1 MNLHLFTDELKTK
14 YDINAIHCQIEE
26 DYAFSQ
32 ESMYWKERLSMS
44 YGKCAQRGRSKEKQR
59 KKHKCLNMF
68 AYKRPAKWY
77 GYDGEYMDEK
87 ALDYVESGMTRGYAK
102 NNRVYCP
109 CCYGSKVLFE
119 SEKKANDFIRYNKDL
134 IAEQNGY
141 APVRSYYCEVC
152 GGWHVTSMEDNGK
165 RPHKTWGQR
174 VVEKF
179 HLDELRKQGLVSERN
194 ETNVAESEITDTLLT
209 EEEQIIVLL
218 KDIRGIIDEK
228 LKGFSEAYKAKDL
241 KTCKSVYAEVEKY
254 FKAITI
260 EHKIVKGISNRLVQ
274 AKECLERLETKLQ
287 EDAAQKRDLSFSIQK
302 IFNEKYIEF
311 IRSYSLGNKENC
323 LQIYN
328 QLHYTIGISTIN
340 LPFINKLCKKLDM
353 MEELLTQLF
362 RKGNDADISMK
373 MAV

>member
-1 MNLHLFTDELKTK
+1 MQN
-14 YDINAIHCQIEE
+14 
-26 DYAFSQ
+26 
-32 ESMYWKERLSMS
+32 
-44 YGKCAQRGRSKEKQR
+44 
-59 KKHKCLNMF
+59 
-68 AYKRPAKWY
+68 
-77 GYDGEYMDEK
+77 
-87 ALDYVESGMTRGYAK
+87 YAK
-102 NNRVYCP
+102 LSEGHKVLSLNILKIRTLPPFGTILHHAASLKYGVCLYRKSARLKLGKAFKKYCP

-179 HLDELRKQGLVSERN
+179 HLDELRKQGLVSERD
-194 ETNVAESEITDTLLT
+194 ETNVVGSEITDTLLT

-228 LKGFSEAYKAKDL
+228 LKGFSKAYKAKDL

-287 EDAAQKRDLSFSIQK
+287 EEAAQKRDLSFSIQK

-362 RKGNDADISMK
+362 RKGKDADISMK